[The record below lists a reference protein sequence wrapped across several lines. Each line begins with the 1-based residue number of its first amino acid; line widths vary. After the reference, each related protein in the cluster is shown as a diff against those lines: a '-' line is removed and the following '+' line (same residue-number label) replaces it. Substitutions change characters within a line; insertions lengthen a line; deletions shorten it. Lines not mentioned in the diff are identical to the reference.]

1 MHIYPNHLRWN
12 AQTVGKID
20 LHNRR
25 ETWAVKVLLKA
36 PQILVEPANAF
47 HVKKPAEMVDLLR
60 PPTDEETATFF
71 SSLNPSVPAKLDVRA
86 DAYGGKGVFVKRGC
100 TIAQGDVS

>member
-1 MHIYPNHLRWN
+1 MVQRFTHAHPSVRTIRYIIRKKKEKLR
-12 AQTVGKID
+12 
-20 LHNRR
+20 
-25 ETWAVKVLLKA
+25 
-36 PQILVEPANAF
+36 VEPANAF

>member
-1 MHIYPNHLRWN
+1 MP
-12 AQTVGKID
+12 
-20 LHNRR
+20 
-25 ETWAVKVLLKA
+25 
-36 PQILVEPANAF
+36 F

>member
-1 MHIYPNHLRWN
+1 MHIYPNHLSWN

-36 PQILVEPANAF
+36 PQILVPSD
-47 HVKKPAEMVDLLR
+47 DLR
-60 PPTDEETATFF
+60 E
-71 SSLNPSVPAKLDVRA
+71 R
-86 DAYGGKGVFVKRGC
+86 
-100 TIAQGDVS
+100 

>member
-36 PQILVEPANAF
+36 PQILDSCVS
-47 HVKKPAEMVDLLR
+47 D
-60 PPTDEETATFF
+60 
-71 SSLNPSVPAKLDVRA
+71 SLGIIN
-86 DAYGGKGVFVKRGC
+86 
-100 TIAQGDVS
+100 

>member
-1 MHIYPNHLRWN
+1 MHIYPNHLSWN

-36 PQILVEPANAF
+36 PQILVIVEF
-47 HVKKPAEMVDLLR
+47 
-60 PPTDEETATFF
+60 
-71 SSLNPSVPAKLDVRA
+71 
-86 DAYGGKGVFVKRGC
+86 
-100 TIAQGDVS
+100 DVSDFLVIKQFTSKI